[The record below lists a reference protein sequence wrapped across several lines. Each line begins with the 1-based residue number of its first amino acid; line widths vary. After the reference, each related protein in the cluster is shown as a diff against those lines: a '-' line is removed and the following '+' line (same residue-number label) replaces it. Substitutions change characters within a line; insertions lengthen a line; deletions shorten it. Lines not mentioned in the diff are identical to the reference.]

1 MRHNHRPFRPVYTRK
16 IGLEIKQN
24 VHNLKCEYTLAKTHN
39 ELNARVDNNNRK
51 EIDCLSMIVPVSLHK
66 VDVVIDRERD
76 RVRETEIESKR
87 EEERRDRDRKRH
99 FFS

>member
-66 VDVVIDRERD
+66 VDAVIERERD
-76 RVRETEIESKR
+76 RVRETETESKR
-87 EEERRDRDRKRH
+87 RREAEKRDRDRE
-99 FFS
+99 